1 MTWFG
6 TLVAVNLQTAFMTP
20 PFGATLFYMK
30 GTAPP
35 GVTMSDVF
43 RAMYPFVALQ
53 VLGLLL
59 CIYFPGISSGCRGWQ
74 GSSSSD
80 HSLHGFRRETL
91 RRQRHVRGTVEA
103 DKSALALRLV
113 QHSHSHASVLCPLS
127 SIAWSSARFRGLA
140 ILAVCG
146 SRRGI
151 AEIRPALPP
160 HHQPENNCHKNCVQ
174 KRRPASR
181 IKKLTPVRLPLGRLR
196 LATIPNLTGSLPLAK
211 TIGVVEVDA
220 LAASAET
227 APPVAK
233 ITAACRQ
240 TKSAA
245 SAGTIV
251 LTVRPAVFD
260 RYVLALDVA
269 VFTKASAKRS
279 HVRRDAV
286 ER

>member
-1 MTWFG
+1 
-6 TLVAVNLQTAFMTP
+6 
-20 PFGATLFYMK
+20 
-30 GTAPP
+30 
-35 GVTMSDVF
+35 MSGGPSKLTNP
-43 RAMYPFVALQ
+43 RWR
-53 VLGLLL
+53 
-59 CIYFPGISSGCRGWQ
+59 CGWY
-74 GSSSSD
+74 
-80 HSLHGFRRETL
+80 E
-91 RRQRHVRGTVEA
+91 
-103 DKSALALRLV
+103 
-113 QHSHSHASVLCPLS
+113 HSHSHASVLCPLS

-181 IKKLTPVRLPLGRLR
+181 IKKAHARQIAARTVEAGDESELDRVTTVGKDDRRRRSRRLGRER
-196 LATIPNLTGSLPLAK
+196 R
-211 TIGVVEVDA
+211 DR
-220 LAASAET
+220 AAGRKDSR
-227 APPVAK
+227 PPVDEPNRPLVP
-233 ITAACRQ
+233 AA
-240 TKSAA
+240 
-245 SAGTIV
+245 IV